1 MKTDAAIIV
10 SVVSAYFIIK
20 FFRKQEKPK
29 MSVFTIS
36 DMHLAFG
43 EPDKNMEV
51 FRGWENYTRRL
62 KKNWTAV
69 VEPTDTVVISGDV
82 SWAMKIMDLTEDFS
96 FIESLPGEKLIVKG
110 NHDLWWDT
118 ASKIRRFL
126 DQNGFSTIK
135 ILHNN
140 SFERCGISLCGT
152 RGWFFE
158 EGSGD
163 EKILMREAG
172 RLERSLLC
180 AAQSGLEPVVF
191 LHYPPIF
198 SDSRCDLIIDLMKKY
213 NVKRCFYGHIHG
225 SGAHRAFCKEQD
237 GIFYK
242 LVAADSNDF
251 TPVLVKKG

>member
-1 MKTDAAIIV
+1 
-10 SVVSAYFIIK
+10 
-20 FFRKQEKPK
+20 

-82 SWAMKIMDLTEDFS
+82 SWAMKIKDLTEDFS

-163 EKILMREAG
+163 EKILLREAG

-198 SDSRCDLIIDLMKKY
+198 ADSRCDVIIDLMKKY

>member
-1 MKTDAAIIV
+1 
-10 SVVSAYFIIK
+10 
-20 FFRKQEKPK
+20 
-29 MSVFTIS
+29 MSVFTIA
-36 DMHLAFG
+36 DTHLALG
-43 EPDKNMEV
+43 EPDKSMEV
-51 FRGWENYTRRL
+51 FKGWENYVSRL
-62 KKNWTAV
+62 EKNWRAV
-69 VEPTDTVVISGDV
+69 VEPEDTVVIAGDV
-82 SWAMKIMDLTEDFS
+82 SWAMKIKDLFADFS
-96 FIESLPGEKLIVKG
+96 FIDSLPGEKLIVKG

-118 ASKIRRFL
+118 ASKIGRFL
-126 DQNGFSTIK
+126 EEHSLSTVK

-163 EKILMREAG
+163 EKILLREAG

-180 AAQSGLEPVVF
+180 AVDSGLEPVVF

-198 SDSRCDLIIDLMKKY
+198 ADKRCDVIIDVLKKY

-225 SGAHRAFCKEQD
+225 SGAHRAFRSSDD
-237 GIFYK
+237 GISYRF
-242 LVAADSNDF
+242 VAADSNDF